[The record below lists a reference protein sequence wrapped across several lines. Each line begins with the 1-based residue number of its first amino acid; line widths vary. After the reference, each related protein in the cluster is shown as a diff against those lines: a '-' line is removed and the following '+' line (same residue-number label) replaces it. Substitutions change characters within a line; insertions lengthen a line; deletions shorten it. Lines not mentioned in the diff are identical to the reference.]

1 MKRTGL
7 ELMLIAV
14 AAALIA
20 SLLHSS
26 YLLDVCAY
34 AVVLAI
40 FALGVSITF
49 GQIGFASFGH
59 AAFLG
64 LGAYTAGL
72 LTETAGLNYWLT
84 IPVAIFPGLILG
96 ALIGFAS
103 ARLNGAYFAI
113 ATLVVAEIFLLAAT
127 NWTDL
132 TRGPMGLMVNVQDA
146 PFSRAVGWNAQQG
159 YLFILLVAIGV
170 VLVALR
176 NLRASATGR
185 AWAAIRTAPALA
197 ESLGISTVRYR
208 ILNVTISGGVSALAG
223 ALLVPKVFVLSPSL
237 FGAQYSA
244 TGLLSV
250 ILGGKATL
258 LGPVLGGI
266 LFAVLPE
273 GLRFLGELNF
283 AAFAVLL
290 ILAVRLL
297 PQGIVGQIVA
307 SKRPRQHV
315 TTRST
320 LSCLAVEPTDNAPPF
335 SPLPIGPVLISAS
348 DVGRQFSGL
357 KAVDGIAF
365 EIREGEIVG
374 LIGPNGAGKTTML
387 TMLSGFMLP
396 SHGEILAFGKSVRG
410 VAANVVARR
419 GTVRTFQ
426 QTSVCGALS
435 VLENVLIASHLVQPR
450 ALFRS
455 ILRTPQWASG
465 ERSREAHALASLEA
479 VGMGGTAEAVAGT
492 LSYGEQKL
500 LGVAMALAVRPKVL
514 LLDEPAAGLNQVEAA
529 RLAAV
534 LRKLRSEG
542 LTLLVVDHNLKMLMS
557 MVDRVV
563 VMHHGQKLADGAPA
577 EVVARPEVVAAYL
590 GKAAP
595 CAGDGLPDIPPADA
609 LRVGIQV
616 G

>member
-1 MKRTGL
+1 VKRSAV
-7 ELMLIAV
+7 ELVLICLG
-14 AAALIA
+14 AALVA
-20 SLLHSS
+20 SVLHSS

-34 AVVLAI
+34 AMVLGI

-49 GQIGFASFGH
+49 GQLGFASFGH

-72 LTETAGLNYWLT
+72 LTESAGLNYWLT
-84 IPVAIFPGLILG
+84 IPVAIVPGLLLG
-96 ALIGFAS
+96 AVIGFAA
-103 ARLNGAYFAI
+103 ARLSGAYFAI
-113 ATLVVAEIFLLAAT
+113 ATLVVAEIFLLAAS

-146 PFSRAVGWNAQQG
+146 PFASRVGWNAQQG
-159 YLFILLVAIGV
+159 YLFVLLVTIGV
-170 VLVALR
+170 VLIALR

-208 ILNVTISGGVSALAG
+208 VLNVAISGGVSALAG
-223 ALLVPKVFVLSPSL
+223 ALLVPKVFVLSPNL

-258 LGPVLGGI
+258 FGPVLGGV
-266 LFAVLPE
+266 LFAALPE

-297 PQGIVGQIVA
+297 PQGIVGQLVA
-307 SKRPRQHV
+307 GLRRARPV
-315 TTRST
+315 PVS
-320 LSCLAVEPTDNAPPF
+320 LPPPEPTAPPSGAA
-335 SPLPIGPVLISAS
+335 SPAEAHPIGSVLVSVTNVA
-348 DVGRQFSGL
+348 RHFSGL
-357 KAVDGIAF
+357 KAVDGVTF
-365 EIREGEIVG
+365 EVREGEIVG

-387 TMLSGFMLP
+387 TMLSGFLAP
-396 SHGEILAFGKSVRG
+396 SHGEILAFGKRVG
-410 VAANVVARR
+410 GIAANVVARR

-426 QTSVCGALS
+426 QTVVCGGLS
-435 VLENVLIASHLVQPR
+435 VLDNVLIASHLAQPR

-455 ILRTPQWASG
+455 ILRTPRWASN
-465 ERSREAHALASLEA
+465 EESRRAHARASLAA
-479 VGMGGTAEAVAGT
+479 VGMAASSDSVAGS
-492 LSYGEQKL
+492 LPYGEQKL
-500 LGVAMALAVRPKVL
+500 LGVAMALAVAPGVL

-529 RLAAV
+529 RLAGV
-534 LRKLRSEG
+534 LRELRIRG
-542 LTLLVVDHNLKMLMS
+542 LTLMVVDHNLKMLMS
-557 MVDRVV
+557 MVDRVI

-577 EVVARPEVVAAYL
+577 EVVARAEVIDAYL
-590 GKAAP
+590 GKAANAAP
-595 CAGDGLPDIPPADA
+595 RVPPATPLQA
-609 LRVGIQV
+609 SQPVGQD
-616 G
+616 